1 MGEIGKP
8 LRVLQVVTNM
18 DRGGLETMLMNYY
31 RNIDRTRVQF
41 DFLTHRQEKAAYD
54 DEILSLGGK
63 IYHLPRLVP
72 WSSTYRKALDN
83 FFKTHPAYSIVHVH
97 QDCLS
102 AVILKAAK
110 QHGVPTRIAHS
121 HNSNQDKN
129 LKYPIKLFYKRF
141 IPKYA
146 TVLMACSH
154 EAGDW
159 MFGGSE
165 YQTLFNAIDA
175 KKYEYNVRVREQIRS
190 LMGIHS
196 GSIVVGNIARFLPQ
210 KNHTFLVDIFSK
222 LVKRVPNA
230 TLLLVGDGELR
241 PAIEEKVKKLN
252 IADQVIMTGV
262 RADIPDLLQAM
273 DIFVLPSL
281 YEGLPLV
288 MLEAQASGLPC
299 IISDKVP
306 TECIVTNGLVSQVK
320 LADGAAAWAERILLC
335 RGAERFA
342 RYGEVKAAGYDI
354 VENAKKLEEFYL
366 EHQHG

>member
-72 WSSTYRKALDN
+72 WSSTYRKALDD

-110 QHGVPTRIAHS
+110 LHGVPMRIAHS
-121 HNSNQDKN
+121 HSSSQDKN
-129 LKYPIKLFYKRF
+129 WKYPIKLFYKKF

-146 TVLMACSH
+146 TALMACSRQ
-154 EAGDW
+154 AGDW
-159 MFGGSE
+159 MFNREVFSV
-165 YQTLFNAIDA
+165 FPNAINA
-175 KKYEYNVRVREQIRS
+175 RIYKYDCLTKAGIRQALLIRQNS
-190 LMGIHS
+190 LVIGTIGRLS
-196 GSIVVGNIARFLPQ
+196 PA
-210 KNHTFLVDIFSK
+210 KNHIFLLDIFSQ

-241 PAIEEKVKKLN
+241 PIIEEKVKKLN
-252 IADQVIMTGV
+252 ITDRVIMTGV

-273 DIFVLPSL
+273 DVFILPSR
-281 YEGLPLV
+281 YEGLGIV
-288 MLEAQASGLPC
+288 AVEAQASGLPC

-306 TECIVTNGLVSQVK
+306 AECIVTDGLVSQVK

-335 RGAERFA
+335 RGADRFA

>member
-110 QHGVPTRIAHS
+110 LHGVPMRIAHS
-121 HNSNQDKN
+121 HSSSQDKN
-129 LKYPIKLFYKRF
+129 WKYPIKLFYKKF

-146 TVLMACSH
+146 TALMACSRQ
-154 EAGDW
+154 AGDW
-159 MFGGSE
+159 MFNREVFSV
-165 YQTLFNAIDA
+165 FPNAINARIYKYDCLTKAGIRQSLLIRQNSLVPLLTSNIRGVSDYVFDGVTGYRCAPDDAAGFAKGLARYFADRKLCSQIGENNAGAA
-175 KKYEYNVRVREQIRS
+175 KKYDICKIEKDVCA
-190 LMGIHS
+190 LMDF
-196 GSIVVGNIARFLPQ
+196 NE
-210 KNHTFLVDIFSK
+210 K
-222 LVKRVPNA
+222 L
-230 TLLLVGDGELR
+230 
-241 PAIEEKVKKLN
+241 
-252 IADQVIMTGV
+252 
-262 RADIPDLLQAM
+262 
-273 DIFVLPSL
+273 
-281 YEGLPLV
+281 
-288 MLEAQASGLPC
+288 
-299 IISDKVP
+299 
-306 TECIVTNGLVSQVK
+306 
-320 LADGAAAWAERILLC
+320 
-335 RGAERFA
+335 
-342 RYGEVKAAGYDI
+342 
-354 VENAKKLEEFYL
+354 
-366 EHQHG
+366 